1 MSSRRIFFSVA
12 VIAVFV
18 LSAVNVRSALAGWLN
33 CRSDPVVILS
43 NGVTMDISADISTW
57 PWRVQR
63 VDYILHAPAD
73 VELVLAVGTPTWLT
87 SQETFTYSA
96 DQEAGE
102 YHIETIVHTNQG
114 NASVTANTILL
125 SALGLQLDGESVP
138 GSEGQVLH
146 AYLTT
151 P

>member
-1 MSSRRIFFSVA
+1 MSLRRIFFSLA
-12 VIAVFV
+12 VVAVFV

-33 CRSDPVVILS
+33 CRSDPVVVLS

-63 VDYILHAPAD
+63 VDYILHAPEG
-73 VELVLAVGTPTWLT
+73 VELVAAVGTPTWLT
-87 SQETFTYSA
+87 SQETFTFYA
-96 DQEAGE
+96 DQAAGE

-114 NASVTANTILL
+114 NASVTANTILV
-125 SALGLQLDGESVP
+125 SALGLHLDSESVP
-138 GSEGQVLH
+138 GAEGQVLH

>member
-18 LSAVNVRSALAGWLN
+18 LSAVNVRSALTGWLN

-63 VDYILHAPAD
+63 VDYILHGPAD

-87 SQETFTYSA
+87 SQETFTYYA